1 MAKEIVV
8 DTNGEISKILPKLF
22 GFYLDVMSELLLM
35 LLLSSS
41 FTIRCKVDFMFAS
54 VCAKGKNS

>member
-22 GFYLDVMSELLLM
+22 GFYMDVMSEL

-54 VCAKGKNS
+54 VCAKGENS